1 MISCMTK
8 EVESE
13 SKQNDVWVC
22 TDLWYFQSEDEV
34 QEILSREWLEAKI
47 SNLVYMWEL
56 SKGNL
61 KL

>member
-1 MISCMTK
+1 MI
-8 EVESE
+8 
-13 SKQNDVWVC
+13 
-22 TDLWYFQSEDEV
+22 DLWYFQSEDEV